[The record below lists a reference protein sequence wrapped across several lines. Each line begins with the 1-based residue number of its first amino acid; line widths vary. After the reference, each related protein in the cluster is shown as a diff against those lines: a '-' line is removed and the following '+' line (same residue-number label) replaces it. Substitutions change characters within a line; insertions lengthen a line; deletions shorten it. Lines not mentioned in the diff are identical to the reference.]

1 MAYLFLIFIPAV
13 FLNKYILSYTTAY
26 PPYTV
31 ELDGEEIFFPLVG
44 LYT

>member
-1 MAYLFLIFIPAV
+1 MAYLFLIFIPTV
-13 FLNKYILSYTTAY
+13 FLNEYILSYTIAY
-26 PPYTV
+26 PHYTG